1 MSYFIFSMG
10 LIKKIGGSLLTKGSI
25 MLMIFSFV
33 CCADNRIADY
43 QTPVLNYQT
52 NMENDFIVPEGW
64 QISLWAESPPCTIQQ
79 IWMLTKKEG
88 FGLRKQ

>member
-1 MSYFIFSMG
+1 
-10 LIKKIGGSLLTKGSI
+10 
-25 MLMIFSFV
+25 MIFSFV

-64 QISLWAESPPCTIQQ
+64 QISLWAESPYLYNPTNMDVDEKGRVWDTEEENYRDFNNGPKQRIN
-79 IWMLTKKEG
+79 IEEG
-88 FGLRKQ
+88 DRKM